1 MFLRMNNDLQIA
13 LFTIISVWLFVV
25 SGFLVWIIKYFRN
38 ISKDVKRGN
47 LVNVLDKVLE
57 IERKNSN
64 EIKRIHKEIDRIDNE
79 KISHIQ
85 KIGLVRFNPF
95 DELGGD
101 HSFVLTLLNQ
111 KDSGVLIT
119 GLHTRERTRIYIK
132 DINNGKAVRELSTEE
147 KKSLRE
153 AIEGKSK

>member
-1 MFLRMNNDLQIA
+1 MNNDLQIA